1 MIIKQLI
8 KSKTIRLQM
17 LNHQRLVIQI
27 AKIVQVVSNLRLLQL
42 FNLKEEVLK

>member
-8 KSKTIRLQM
+8 KSKTSRLQM
-17 LNHQRLVIQI
+17 LNHQRLVTQI